1 MWTKKHRITIDGTE
15 YHLNKVIP
23 ADAKSEHHIIWRMN
37 RIQYNTNEDINKILL
52 NDRRHQA
59 LNRFYNQAQSP
70 HEQLKTMLE
79 IWEPVLSD
87 VVREELYAILSLPRW
102 AFYKEELVKKK
113 YQDRELFSDEKSH
126 FYKEKI

>member
-1 MWTKKHRITIDGTE
+1 MWANKHRVTIDGTE

-23 ADAKSEHHIIWRMN
+23 KDAVSEHHIIGRCN
-37 RIQYNTNEDINKILL
+37 RIQYNTNEAINKVLI
-52 NDRRHQA
+52 NDRKHHA
-59 LNRFYNQAQSP
+59 LNRFFWWAQTP

-102 AFYKEELVKKK
+102 AFYKEELVKNKHRDK
-113 YQDRELFSDEKSH
+113 ELFSDGMSH
-126 FYKEKI
+126 FYKEKL